1 MAIYEYPFQEIF
13 TSEELNI
20 LLNFHILWIIKM
32 LSIFITFI
40 SLIAG
45 EADHLFMNVLANF
58 IFLFYEISIFILYP
72 FVFGLLIFFFIDL

>member
-1 MAIYEYPFQEIF
+1 
-13 TSEELNI
+13 
-20 LLNFHILWIIKM
+20 M

-58 IFLFYEISIFILYP
+58 IFLFYEISVFILYP